1 MTMRK
6 LIDGIVEFRKQLT
19 PENRELFAKLSLG
32 QKPDALF
39 IACCDSRVVPNLFA
53 STNPGDL
60 FVVRNIGNLMPPSSA
75 LLHDASGPAALEF
88 SLSTLKVSNIIV
100 CGHSECGAMEA
111 LVDGIDTICC
121 PHLKSWLKYAEP
133 SLEKTRSG
141 HIVNPSLSLYN
152 QVSQTNVLQQVEH
165 IKSYTA
171 VQEKLQEKKM
181 QIHAWWFDI
190 AKADVYCYEE
200 SLHQFIL
207 IDEKEAEVI
216 LARLK

>member
-1 MTMRK
+1 MRK
-6 LIDGIVEFRKQLT
+6 LIGGIVEFRKQLT
-19 PENRELFAKLSLG
+19 KEHRELFAKLALG

-75 LLHDASGPAALEF
+75 PLHDASAPAALEF
-88 SLSTLKVSNIIV
+88 SLSTLNVSNIII
-100 CGHSECGAMEA
+100 CGHSECGAMQA
-111 LVDGIDTICC
+111 LVDGIDTVCC

-133 SLEKTRSG
+133 ALEKTRAG

-152 QVSQTNVLQQVEH
+152 QVSQTNVLQQVDH
-165 IKSYTA
+165 IKSYAA
-171 VQEKLQEKKM
+171 VQEKLAQKKL

-190 AKADVYCYEE
+190 ANADVYCYEE
-200 SLHQFIL
+200 GLHQFIL
-207 IDEKEAEVI
+207 IDEKEAEII
-216 LARLK
+216 LSRLK